1 MFNKARKQKRR
12 GSPSIALL
20 HFNSSLNIA
29 WSKFCEEM
37 ELGTLSDPS
46 QSTFSLIDEDHTF
59 ANAIRFTLNQDP
71 RTRFCGYSIPHPSD
85 NRVNIRI
92 QTTGDPAKDVFRD
105 ACQDL
110 MVMCQHASNT
120 FDKAV
125 VDFKMSKSV
134 DGMDI

>member
-1 MFNKARKQKRR
+1 
-12 GSPSIALL
+12 
-20 HFNSSLNIA
+20 
-29 WSKFCEEM
+29 M
-37 ELGTLSDPS
+37 ELGTLNDPS

-71 RTRFCGYSIPHPSD
+71 RTQFCGYSIPHPSD

-92 QTTGDPAKDVFRD
+92 QTTGDPAKKVFED

-110 MVMCQHASNT
+110 MVMCQHVSNT

-134 DGMDI
+134 DGMDIEELK